1 MLKSELIEKLSSIE
15 DNADINE
22 TIQGIEGLTK
32 TFDIKSIG
40 LDDFKNVLES
50 NDIAKSYF
58 QSALDSGVGKGVA
71 KYQEN
76 FKSKELPKLIED
88 GIKAKSNEGKSEIEI
103 KFEAMQKEM
112 ENMKTEKARAELSS
126 KYQKTLVEK
135 GLPVDLTDFILGDGN
150 EETINANIEKFN
162 TMFTSVADLKIK
174 EKLGDSTYTP
184 PKNDG
189 GAVGKITWE
198 QVQNNPSLLPQYNQQ
213 SK

>member
-32 TFDIKSIG
+32 TFDLKSIG

-58 QSALDSGVGKGVA
+58 QSALDSGIGKGVA

-76 FKSKELPKLIED
+76 FKSKELPKLIEE

-103 KFEAMQKEM
+103 KYEAMQKEI
-112 ENMKTEKARAELSS
+112 ESMKAEKTRAELSS
-126 KYQKTLVEK
+126 KYQKVLVEK
-135 GLPVDLTDFILGDGN
+135 GLPVDLTDFILADGN
-150 EETINANIEKFN
+150 EEIINSNIEKFSN
-162 TMFTSVADLKIK
+162 MFSSVADLKVK

>member
-1 MLKSELIEKLSSIE
+1 MKKSELIELLKDVSE
-15 DNADINE
+15 DTEINE
-22 TIQGIEGLTK
+22 TVQGIEGLTK
-32 TFDIKSIG
+32 TFDVKTIG
-40 LDDFKNVLES
+40 LEDFKSVLEA

-76 FKSKELPKLIED
+76 FKSKELPKLIDE

-103 KFEAMQKEM
+103 KYEAMQKEI
-112 ENMKTEKARAELSS
+112 ESMKAEKTRAELSS
-126 KYQKTLVEK
+126 KYQKVLVEK
-135 GLPVDLTDFILGDGN
+135 GLPVDLTDFILADGN
-150 EETINANIEKFN
+150 EEIINSNIEKFSN
-162 TMFTSVADLKIK
+162 MFSSVADLKVK